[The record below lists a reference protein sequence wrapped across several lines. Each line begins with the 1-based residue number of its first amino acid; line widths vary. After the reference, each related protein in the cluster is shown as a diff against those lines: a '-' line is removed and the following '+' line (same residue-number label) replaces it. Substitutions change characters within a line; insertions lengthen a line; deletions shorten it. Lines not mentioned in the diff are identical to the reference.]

1 MLGPQSQMDQKE
13 HFQQASV
20 IISVVVSHSQ
30 FCRITSNLTVFVWV
44 VQIHVWVRP
53 QFTGWCFSLLLI
65 EQTHWGHNLNP
76 PLPVMLSIMLY
87 TAHTLKSF
95 IGVNPNHLH
104 YEASAVMIPII
115 QMDRVLGTE
124 NTGVK
129 KTYRIPTLII
139 IERGYTKEAKDY
151 IILDDI

>member
-65 EQTHWGHNLNP
+65 EQTQWGHNLNP
-76 PLPVMLSIMLY
+76 PLPVMLSLMLY

-95 IGVNPNHLH
+95 IWVNPNHLH

-115 QMDRVLGTE
+115 QMRCQKHISTTNIIWPESRHLGF
-124 NTGVK
+124 
-129 KTYRIPTLII
+129 RIYALN
-139 IERGYTKEAKDY
+139 Y
-151 IILDDI
+151 